1 MNRHF
6 AFIGL
11 IVGAMLAIGV
21 TPALADEGGN
31 GRNDRDGGYLALGD
45 SVPFGFNPLA
55 LASPP
60 AFDPR
65 NPENFVGYPEV
76 LAKRLHVDV
85 TNASCPGETTMHF
98 VALAGLDDN
107 CGFYRNNL
115 PLHVAYQSSQLD
127 YAVAFLLSHPD
138 TRLVT
143 VMVGADDLGA
153 FGKQCGATVPP
164 ADVAACVANDV
175 ATVSVPD
182 LEEIFGTIRGVF
194 HGKLVVVTYYA
205 RNNTP
210 QEIGAVQQGD
220 ALITSIATQFGAQIA
235 DGFAAFQS
243 AEGPSL
249 DPCAARLLIR
259 LPDGTCDSHP
269 SKLGQKVLAR
279 AVQAVLRT
287 DD

>member
-1 MNRHF
+1 MNRRF
-6 AFIGL
+6 ALIGL

-21 TPALADEGGN
+21 MPALADEGGN
-31 GRNDRDGGYLALGD
+31 GGNDRDGGYLALGD

-153 FGKQCGATVPP
+153 FSRVCGDPACIQNDIATMSIPSLI
-164 ADVAACVANDV
+164 
-175 ATVSVPD
+175 T
-182 LEEIFGTIRGVF
+182 IFGTIRGVF

-210 QEIGAVQQGD
+210 QEIAAVQQGD

-259 LPDGTCDSHP
+259 LPNGTCDSHP